1 MTDARK
7 KIVMGRWVKSHWSCL
22 WQWVLGIIDL
32 FHGSEDQLKLQPLL
46 HTQNLVKNILF
57 IYFTIDL
64 VNYMPKK
71 KELQDV
77 NRSGEKKDRVGQI
90 AQWAWPE
97 ESLVRML
104 LAQVLTSKTKSTSK
118 KVVYGSAPSPFRR
131 PDSGLSSWRAGL
143 RQEMPNSICLSKGKL
158 HPGLWSL
165 VNCLDMKSIQ
175 KQPHAHMQSRGHP
188 KEYQQV
194 GTTSPAHISC
204 LRWKAADIVLFT

>member
-1 MTDARK
+1 
-7 KIVMGRWVKSHWSCL
+7 MGEISLELLMAVSFRHNWSISWKWRPVKVATSAPYTKP
-22 WQWVLGIIDL
+22 
-32 FHGSEDQLKLQPLL
+32 SEK
-46 HTQNLVKNILF
+46 HF
-57 IYFTIDL
+57 IYLFYNWFSKL
-64 VNYMPKK
+64 HAKK

-143 RQEMPNSICLSKGKL
+143 RQEMPNWICLSKGKL